1 MNAVKKLAQKNI
13 KRRQL
18 GAGGV
23 FMQMLE
29 DGKSAKEIGE
39 ALGIT
44 EQKARELKFRT
55 IQRITNADDC
65 SASVTVMFEHKEEQH
80 DD

>member
-1 MNAVKKLAQKNI
+1 MNAAKKLAQKNI

-29 DGKSAKEIGE
+29 DRKSAKEIGE

-44 EQKARELKFRT
+44 ERQAIKLIVRT
-55 IQRITNADDC
+55 KQQLSGADDC
-65 SASVTVMFEHKEEQH
+65 SASVSAGTCVRI
-80 DD
+80 